1 MLAISRLIS
10 QNVQELA
17 DDLPR
22 RKRRDFQLYRFDP
35 LLFLQSLFDFR
46 VGALKK
52 NRGPLPSQIE
62 DSIAPRFHS
71 QSVAQVNRK
80 SFGNAERNSM
90 RQQQSI
96 DDLCFITRPYLD
108 LVRGQPRFLE
118 PGFLEHRKRSIHLL
132 SAVP

>member
-1 MLAISRLIS
+1 MLAVSRLIS

-46 VGALKK
+46 VGALTK
-52 NRGPLPSQIE
+52 NSGPLPSQIE

-71 QSVAQVNRK
+71 HSVAQVNRK
-80 SFGNAERNSM
+80 SFGNPVRHSVS
-90 RQQQSI
+90 QQKSI
-96 DDLCFITRPYLD
+96 AASC
-108 LVRGQPRFLE
+108 
-118 PGFLEHRKRSIHLL
+118 
-132 SAVP
+132 